1 MINILFVD
9 DDDSVLDSLKR
20 LFFDLDEDWNFT
32 FALSGSETLKILAED
47 VYDVV
52 ISDLRMPEMNG
63 AQLLKEIK
71 RLYPSTIRII
81 LSGYSDTGYIIKTV
95 EVADQ
100 FLSKPISPEELI
112 STIRKALSS
121 NDYIDNKEFKD
132 TVDQYELMPTIPLI
146 YMEICEAV
154 NLKNVEIKDVARI
167 VKKDIIISTKILKL
181 VNSSFFGLR
190 RQIDYVE
197 DAINYLGFDV
207 VKALALTTE
216 LFRSGERDKK
226 SAKAVGKINRMSIMN
241 AKLAS
246 HIMKHGGADD
256 NMIKM
261 AYLTG
266 LLCDLGKIVFI
277 DNIPNYYEKLAKCM
291 NEKNL
296 LYHDAEKKLFG
307 ITHGELSAYLLGKWG
322 FNEIIINNIFKHHDY
337 SELKK
342 EKLTIAGS
350 VIVANLLVSHKL
362 NEFKYANS
370 IRKSL
375 LNVLEDNEINNQH
388 IDFWMSL
395 IDEKGKYNEL

>member
-32 FALSGSETLKILAED
+32 FALSGNETLRILEEGF
-47 VYDVV
+47 YDVV

-63 AQLLKEIK
+63 AELLKEIK

-100 FLSKPISPEELI
+100 FLAKPISPEELI
-112 STIRKALSS
+112 GTIRKALSS
-121 NDYIDNKEFKD
+121 NDFIDNKAFKH
-132 TVDQYELMPTIPLI
+132 TVDQYELMPTVPRI
-146 YMEICEAV
+146 YMEICDAV
-154 NLKNVEIKDVARI
+154 SCEDVEIKDIAKI
-167 VKKDIIISTKILKL
+167 VKKDVIISTKILKL

-216 LFRSGERDKK
+216 LFTSGVRDKK
-226 SAKAVGKINRMSIMN
+226 STKAVGKINCMSISN
-241 AKLAS
+241 AELAS
-246 HIMKHGGADD
+246 RIMESGGADD
-256 NMIKM
+256 NTIKM

-277 DNIPNYYEKLAKCM
+277 DNVPNYYEKL
-291 NEKNL
+291 EKSMKEDSL
-296 LYHDAEKKLFG
+296 LFHESEKKIFG

-337 SELKK
+337 SEIKK
-342 EKLTIAGS
+342 EKLSIAGS
-350 VIVANLLVSHKL
+350 VIVANLLVSYSMGECHYNKPV
-362 NEFKYANS
+362 
-370 IRKSL
+370 RKIL
-375 LNVLEDNEINNQH
+375 LDILGDNEKSHNQ
-388 IDFWMSL
+388 IDRWISL
-395 IDEKGKYNEL
+395 MDKKGRS